1 MYKGVKKGTEVLKIE
16 VNPVGSSLGF
26 RPMSYMNPGFYREVQ
41 EKVVQ
46 GVYFVHAGRAVR
58 GTVRGKATLH
68 GPTVFVS

>member
-26 RPMSYMNPGFYREVQ
+26 RPMSYMNPGFYREAQ
-41 EKVVQ
+41 EKVIQ
-46 GVYFVHAGRAVR
+46 GVYFVHAGRAVK
-58 GTVRGKATLH
+58 GKPTLH